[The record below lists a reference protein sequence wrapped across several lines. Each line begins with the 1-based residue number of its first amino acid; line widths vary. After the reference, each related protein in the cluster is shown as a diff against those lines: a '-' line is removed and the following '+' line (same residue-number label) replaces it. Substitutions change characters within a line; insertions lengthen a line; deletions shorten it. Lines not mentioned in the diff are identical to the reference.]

1 MVTHPD
7 PQTGSAGTRPTAT
20 QRVLVP
26 GAQLVLIAVGLYVA
40 VESTSLGLWT
50 KLGPGPGLLPLILG
64 IALAA
69 LSAVWSV
76 QTVVEARRA
85 SESAGQHDADEADE
99 ALDRPYVLGVVGGLL
114 VLAAVME
121 LIGFQIS
128 MAAFLFAELMLL
140 GRQKWWVSAPVALV
154 GSIGVFVLFDRVL
167 AVQLPLSSLP
177 ALSGLGL

>member
-7 PQTGSAGTRPTAT
+7 PQMRSAGIRPTAT

-26 GAQLVLIAVGLYVA
+26 SAQLVLIAIGLYVA
-40 VESTSLGLWT
+40 VESISLGLWT
-50 KLGPGPGLLPLILG
+50 KLGPGPGLLPLVLG
-64 IALAA
+64 VALAG
-69 LSAVWSV
+69 LSAVWLI
-76 QTVVEARRA
+76 QTVVERRR
-85 SESAGQHDADEADE
+85 SSGSAGRGEPE
-99 ALDRPYVLGVVGGLL
+99 ETLDRPYVIGVVGGLI

-128 MAAFLFAELMLL
+128 MAIFLFAELTLL
-140 GRQKWWVSAPVALV
+140 GRQKWWVSAAVALV

-177 ALSGLGL
+177 GLSGLGL